1 MHLTVLAQ
9 QQMEEIFCDYLSF
22 QHTQFHSQGRIYS
35 RTKMVSVLPS
45 WQGKRAQEQHREGPQ
60 AAWVPLLGIERQE
73 VHFTIAVAATLAS
86 GKQLGLC

>member
-1 MHLTVLAQ
+1 
-9 QQMEEIFCDYLSF
+9 
-22 QHTQFHSQGRIYS
+22 
-35 RTKMVSVLPS
+35 MVSVLPS